1 MCSGRYPQLTNRFN
15 TLVVEEIKA
24 FRQEMETILGKASTS
39 NDINSFWLRNTHKPE
54 LTVLLV
60 ETDDPDQESKLYL
73 GTNMEVSIS
82 QMRTLENEYRPGR
95 SASRIAT
102 TKRLSQIRQHR
113 KRH

>member
-1 MCSGRYPQLTNRFN
+1 LKKLKPFDKKWKRYSPRLQLR
-15 TLVVEEIKA
+15 
-24 FRQEMETILGKASTS
+24 TISIPFGCAT
-39 NDINSFWLRNTHKPE
+39 
-54 LTVLLV
+54 LV

-82 QMRTLENEYRPGR
+82 QMRTIENEYRPGR